1 MVVFIKVDLE
11 FVPDGLYKSILFFR
25 DALGLLW
32 STVFFRF
39 FRFRFGPKI
48 KIVAEVLPDKI
59 NKLLEGDESVMISVK
74 FLEYEDKI
82 ISTRF
87 ILDEVTSFSDEG
99 YKLIKRYPF
108 GFPNLAVGGFI
119 SPVEEDFD
127 KVD

>member
-48 KIVAEVLPDKI
+48 KIVTEVFPDKT

-74 FLEYEDKI
+74 FLKYKDKI
-82 ISTRF
+82 ISARF

-108 GFPNLAVGGFI
+108 GFPDLTVGGFI
-119 SPVEEDFD
+119 SPVE
-127 KVD
+127 

>member
-74 FLEYEDKI
+74 FLKYKDKI
-82 ISTRF
+82 ISARF
-87 ILDEVTSFSDEG
+87 ILDEVTSFSDER

>member
-1 MVVFIKVDLE
+1 MVVFIEINLE

-74 FLEYEDKI
+74 FLKYKDKI
-82 ISTRF
+82 ISARF